1 MGCPPRAFDRS
12 LDAGG
17 RRRVLALAA
26 LAGLSFMPV
35 CDLLA
40 SRLVPA
46 AAALLALAGVLAFIL
61 SGVLLFGLVLVDL
74 VTVRRA
80 ALATAPDMRSPQ

>member
-1 MGCPPRAFDRS
+1 
-12 LDAGG
+12 
-17 RRRVLALAA
+17 
-26 LAGLSFMPV
+26 MPV